1 MLLKKTLF
9 AVAAG
14 LAVMAS
20 ANAQIKVGVVTSA
33 TGPVSLVG
41 IPQKNTI
48 ALLPK
53 EIAGEKV
60 EYIAFDDASDPAQTV
75 TVVKKLISEEK
86 IDVLFGPSS
95 SPSGMAIIDFVAE
108 AKLPTLAPVGTTAV
122 VAPMDDKRRWV
133 FKTTQN
139 DILVANK
146 LFDHMKA
153 NGVKKIGFIGTGDT
167 FGETWY
173 KVSSEAAK
181 ERGIEIIANERF
193 KRPDTS
199 VTGQALRV
207 LSAKPDAVLIAAP
220 GGPAVLPQSTLVDMN
235 YKGQIYQT
243 HGAAL
248 NEFIKLGGKKVE
260 GTILGGSVMLV
271 PNEVPE
277 SNPSKKVAID
287 YINAYKAANGN
298 EPATFGGNM
307 MDAGILL
314 QAAAP
319 AALKVSKPGTE
330 EFRAALRD
338 SLEKIKEVPGTQG
351 VYNMTPEDHSGFDH
365 RGVELV
371 TIKDGQWALAK

>member
-199 VTGQALRV
+199 VTGQALRI

-220 GGPAVLPQSTLVDMN
+220 GGPAVLPQGTLVDMN

-271 PNEVPE
+271 PNEVPD